1 MTSLAVSES
10 GFAVVKNLY
19 IDYYDHSNHNVI
31 ELPQIAKQS
40 ENDAISDVT
49 LSPDGHYLAVV
60 TSISKRLLVY
70 ELHLSEKCKTFI
82 LPRSASKI
90 RFTADNQQV
99 LVADK
104 SGDVLIYNIKTE
116 DSGIKLLG
124 HLSLLLDIL
133 QTPDNKF
140 IITSDRD
147 EKIKVS
153 CYPNTY
159 NIQSYCLGHKE
170 FVKNIEILPHN
181 EKYLTSS
188 SGDGHIKIWDY
199 VEGRLCYSID
209 TYEDVNDE
217 QLKEEFSKTMDTE
230 GVEITTLPI
239 AHYTVAKI
247 DENSSFLSV
256 VVHNFKKLLI
266 YKLETENNKFSHKL
280 IDTLTMKKCPS
291 AIKFYNSSLFL
302 YDNVDSEVTI
312 FSIVKDKTIEPCK
325 KVKMFANVNF
335 SELDKESNDFIKV
348 LYKRRFDNV
357 QEYQERKRQRLEK
370 AKQ

>member
-1 MTSLAVSES
+1 MTALAVSDN
-10 GFAVVKNLY
+10 GVVVVRNLY
-19 IDYYDHSNHNVI
+19 IDHYDHSNHNVI
-31 ELPQIAKQS
+31 ELPRTAIPQES
-40 ENDAISDVT
+40 DAISDVT
-49 LSPDGHYLAVV
+49 LSSDGQFLAAV
-60 TSISKRLLVY
+60 TSVSKQLLVY
-70 ELHLSEKCKTFI
+70 EFPLSEKCKTFF

-104 SGDVLIYNIKTE
+104 SGDVLIYNVKTE
-116 DSGIKLLG
+116 NTGTKLLG
-124 HLSLLLDIL
+124 HLSLLLDVL

-147 EKIKVS
+147 EKIRVS

-181 EKYLTSS
+181 EKYLSS
-188 SGDGHIKIWDY
+188 TSGDGHIKIWDY
-199 VEGRLCYSID
+199 VEGKLCYSID
-209 TYEDVNDE
+209 TSLDVTDD

-230 GVEITTLPI
+230 GVETATLPI
-239 AHYTVAKI
+239 AHYTIAKI
-247 DENSSFLSV
+247 DENSSFLIV

-266 YKLETENNKFSHKL
+266 YKLETVNNKFSHKL
-280 IDTLTMKKCPS
+280 FDTLTLERCPS
-291 AIKFYNSSLFL
+291 AIKFHNTSLFL

-312 FSIVKDKTIEPCK
+312 FNIAKDKGVELCK
-325 KVKMFANVNF
+325 KVKMFVNVN
-335 SELDKESNDFIKV
+335 SPDLDKESSDSIKV